1 MGGHSMNT
9 EDICDLPM
17 IRAEYCRIEHKNRP
31 ASNGFRIQFWP
42 DSAHSIGQIDVDET
56 SANQF
61 AAELEALA
69 ALIRARLLRPS
80 QST

>member
-1 MGGHSMNT
+1 MNT

-42 DSAHSIGQIDVDET
+42 DSAHSVGQIDIEET

-61 AAELEALA
+61 AAELEVLA
-69 ALIRARLLRPS
+69 APIRAQLCVRHNQTRPLPS
-80 QST
+80 